1 MSETVKGIFLPE
13 GRSVGDHCRML
24 TNKSKGCTSEYTITG
39 YDGRYFLLRSNT
51 GSLHRA
57 SPQRLFRTHEET
69 LRSLDREGV

>member
-1 MSETVKGIFLPE
+1 MSEIEKKAILP
-13 GRSVGDHCRML
+13 GGWSIGDHCRML
-24 TNKSKGCTSEYTITG
+24 TNKGKGCTAEYTITG